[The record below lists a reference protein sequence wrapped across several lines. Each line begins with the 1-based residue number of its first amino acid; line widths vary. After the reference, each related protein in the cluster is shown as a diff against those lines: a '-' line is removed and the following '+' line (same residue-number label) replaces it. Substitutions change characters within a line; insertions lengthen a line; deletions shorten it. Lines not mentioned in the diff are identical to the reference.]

1 MSELRS
7 VAALYD
13 IHGNAVALAAVL
25 AELEL
30 QPPDAVVVGGDVSAG
45 PQPLECLAL
54 LRALPVPVHFIRGN
68 ADRVVVMAYDGSAPD
83 HVSAHPLFEADTWT
97 AARLPRAER
106 DFLAALPRPH
116 PPDRCGPGR
125 GALLPRHRAQRRGT
139 RHRVHA
145 GGAASARARSGGRA
159 AGRGGPHPPPVRSQ
173 RRRLPAGQR
182 RQRRPPVR
190 ARARRVLAAAR
201 ARHRA
206 PAHSI
211 RRRRRDRAVPRAR
224 LPGRGGRGR
233 LARRRRGRAPLRG
246 LAAKPVAQES
256 LIAPAEVR

>member
-106 DFLAALPRPH
+106 DFLAALPGLVRLTVAGLGEVLF
-116 PPDRCGPGR
+116 C
-125 GALLPRHRAQRRGT
+125 
-139 RHRVHA
+139 HA
-145 GGAASARARSGGRA
+145 TARSDEE
-159 AGRGGPHPPPVRSQ
+159 
-173 RRRLPAGQR
+173 
-182 RQRRPPVR
+182 
-190 ARARRVLAAAR
+190 RVTVFT
-201 ARHRA
+201 
-206 PAHSI
+206 PEE
-211 RRRRRDRAVPRAR
+211 
-224 LPGRGGRGR
+224 R
-233 LARRRRGRAPLRG
+233 LARVLDQAGAPLVVAGHTHRQFDRSAG
-246 LAAKPVAQES
+246 GRRLVNAGSAAAIAQFRTLGYPAAAVAAGSLDADAVARRYEELAAKPVAQES
-256 LIAPAEVR
+256 LIAPAEVW